1 MLVQA
6 YAGPRAN
13 RCEIQ
18 NAAPTS
24 GQTIMRPSNTVLQFQ
39 TLNILELIDVQF
51 LQHNRVG

>member
-24 GQTIMRPSNTVLQFQ
+24 GQTIMRPSKTVLQFQ

-51 LQHNRVG
+51 LQHNRDG